1 MLAEKVSGEEAERMG
16 MIYKVFPDDIF
27 EKESFSIAVALT
39 QMPAKALALTKDAL
53 NRSVTN
59 SFDEQLKAE
68 EELQIK
74 ACRTKEFAERIAAF
88 LQKKKM

>member
-1 MLAEKVSGEEAERMG
+1 

-27 EKESFSIAVALT
+27 EKESFSIAVTLA
-39 QMPAKALALTKDAL
+39 QMPTKALALTKDAL

-59 SFDEQLKAE
+59 SLNEQLKAE
-68 EELQIK
+68 EELQTT
-74 ACRTKEFAERIAAF
+74 ACRSKEFAERIAAF